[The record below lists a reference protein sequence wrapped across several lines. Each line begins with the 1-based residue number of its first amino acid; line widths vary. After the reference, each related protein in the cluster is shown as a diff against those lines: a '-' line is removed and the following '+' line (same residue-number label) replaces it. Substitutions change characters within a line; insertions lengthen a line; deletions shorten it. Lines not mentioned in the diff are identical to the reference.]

1 MLPTTRRK
9 CRRLVQPKASELSEI
24 GPRDTAGDFGAVV
37 KVAYVVIRKR
47 NACMKEKNSE
57 RKRERRIKRVR

>member
-9 CRRLVQPKASELSEI
+9 CRRLVQLKALELSEI

-37 KVAYVVIRKR
+37 KVAYVAIGKR
-47 NACMKEKNSE
+47 NACMKEK
-57 RKRERRIKRVR
+57 KREEGLIRV